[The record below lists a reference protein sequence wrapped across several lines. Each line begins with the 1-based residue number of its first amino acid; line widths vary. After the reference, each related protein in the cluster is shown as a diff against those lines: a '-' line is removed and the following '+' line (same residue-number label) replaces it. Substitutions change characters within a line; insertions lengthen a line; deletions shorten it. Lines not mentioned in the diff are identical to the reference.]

1 MIESLKNIIINSN
14 TQSGRRFDLFIQFC
28 IIISLISFSLE
39 TLNGLSDSFRN
50 ILSVIE
56 IITVAIFTAEY
67 LLRLILTERKLSY
80 IFSFFGIID
89 LLAIIP
95 FYLSSGVDLR
105 SIRVLR
111 LMRLFRV
118 LKLAHYSSAIKTFSR
133 AYNHIKGELAVFG
146 AFSILILYVASV
158 GIYTFENDAQ
168 PNVFGSIFDS
178 LWWSVVTLTTV
189 GYGDSYPITV
199 GGKIFTS
206 LILMVGLGIIS
217 VPTGLFASAL
227 SKTIKEKEVLD

>member
-1 MIESLKNIIINSN
+1 MKSFLTRVVLESDTKIG
-14 TQSGRRFDLFIQFC
+14 QRFDIFIQLC

-39 TLNGLSDSFRN
+39 TLDNLSDK
-50 ILSVIE
+50 IVSVLNTVE
-56 IITVAIFTAEY
+56 LITVIIFTIEY
-67 LLRLILTERKLSY
+67 FLRVTLIKNKLSY

-89 LLAIIP
+89 LLAILP
-95 FYLSSGVDLR
+95 FYLSTGIDLR

-111 LMRLFRV
+111 LMRLFRI
-118 LKLAHYSSAIKTFSR
+118 LKLAHYSEAISTFSK
-133 AYNHIKGELAVFG
+133 AFNHIRGELAVFG
-146 AFSILILYVASV
+146 AFSLLILYVASV

-168 PNVFGSIFDS
+168 PAVFGSIFDS

-227 SKTIKEKEVLD
+227 SKTIKEK

>member
-1 MIESLKNIIINSN
+1 MKSFLTRVVLESDTKIG
-14 TQSGRRFDLFIQFC
+14 QRFDIFIQLC

-39 TLNGLSDSFRN
+39 TLNNLSDKIVG
-50 ILSVIE
+50 ILKIVE
-56 IITVAIFTAEY
+56 LITVSIFTIEY
-67 LLRLILTERKLSY
+67 FLRVTLNKNKLSY

-89 LLAIIP
+89 LLAILP
-95 FYLSSGVDLR
+95 FYLSTGIDLR

-111 LMRLFRV
+111 LMRLFRI
-118 LKLAHYSSAIKTFSR
+118 LKLAHYSEAISTFSK
-133 AYNHIKGELAVFG
+133 AFNHIRGELAVFG
-146 AFSILILYVASV
+146 AFSLLILYVASV

-168 PNVFGSIFDS
+168 PAVFGSIFDS

-227 SKTIKEKEVLD
+227 SKTIKEK

>member
-1 MIESLKNIIINSN
+1 MKSFLTRVVLESDTKIG
-14 TQSGRRFDLFIQFC
+14 QRFDIFIQLC
-28 IIISLISFSLE
+28 IIVSLISFSLE
-39 TLNGLSDSFRN
+39 TLNNLSDKIVGILNIVELITVSIFTIEYSLRV
-50 ILSVIE
+50 ILSKN
-56 IITVAIFTAEY
+56 
-67 LLRLILTERKLSY
+67 KLSY

-89 LLAIIP
+89 LLAILP
-95 FYLSSGVDLR
+95 FYLSTGIDLR

-111 LMRLFRV
+111 LMRLFRI
-118 LKLAHYSSAIKTFSR
+118 LKLAHYSEAISTFSK
-133 AYNHIKGELAVFG
+133 AFNHIRGELAVFG
-146 AFSILILYVASV
+146 AFSLLILYVASV

-168 PNVFGSIFDS
+168 PAVFGSIFDS

-227 SKTIKEKEVLD
+227 SKTIKEK

>member
-1 MIESLKNIIINSN
+1 MKSFLTRVVLESDTKIG
-14 TQSGRRFDLFIQFC
+14 QRFDIFIQLC
-28 IIISLISFSLE
+28 IIVSLISFSLE
-39 TLNGLSDSFRN
+39 TLNNLSDKIIGILNIVELITVSIFTIEYSLRV
-50 ILSVIE
+50 ILSKN
-56 IITVAIFTAEY
+56 
-67 LLRLILTERKLSY
+67 KLSY

-89 LLAIIP
+89 LLAILP
-95 FYLSSGVDLR
+95 FYLSTGIDLR

-111 LMRLFRV
+111 LMRLFRI
-118 LKLAHYSSAIKTFSR
+118 LKLAHYSEAISTFSK
-133 AYNHIKGELAVFG
+133 AFNHIRGELAVFG
-146 AFSILILYVASV
+146 AFSLLILYVASV

-168 PNVFGSIFDS
+168 PAVFGSIFDS

-227 SKTIKEKEVLD
+227 SKTIKEK